1 MENKKRTIVLILE
14 TPYFFYLRCSYIQH
28 HFAMPTPIQL
38 TSDFKKMT
46 TKAILAIFFFVV
58 VYLILIVLAIGLTL
72 LSSYLG
78 IMFITLRVQW
88 ITIAVGAGLIVM
100 GLLVLLFLLKFMFKK
115 HVVDR
120 SHLVELTAESDPH
133 LFAFIDS
140 LVKEVGTQFPKKI
153 YLSADVNA
161 CVFYDSSF
169 WSMFLPIRK
178 NLQIGLALVNS
189 VSVYEFKA
197 ILAHEFGHFSQ
208 RSMKI
213 GSYVY
218 NVNQIIYNMLYD
230 NNWYGTLAQ
239 KIADVHAI
247 IGFFVM
253 VAAKIIQGIQFIL
266 RKVYEVVNLSYMSLS
281 REMEFHADEVAAN
294 ITGSKPL
301 ITSLLRFG
309 LADEAYTNVLNY
321 YDEKFTEAV
330 TTNNIYPQH
339 HFVLGFLGKE
349 NGLPLVNHLPMVSL
363 EQLNRYNKS
372 KLVITDQWASHPS
385 TEDRIK
391 RLEQLALEPIL
402 EDLRPASAVFSHIET
417 HQQLLTQKIF
427 ANVAYSKPTT
437 ELPTQ
442 KFATDYAENYRK
454 RRFSAFFNSY
464 FDVQNL
470 LTQLPDAALNPP
482 SSATINELFGAKM
495 IETIHNTMALQ
506 YDLATLTQIAEG
518 NTGIKTFDYDG
529 VKYTVNDLA
538 QLLPSLEKELG
549 ELKVKVAENDQA
561 IYHSFHHLAT
571 QQGQIEQFNAIY
583 QAFLEFDQWSNDSM
597 EVLGK
602 LSGSLDFIQET
613 TPFETIRENLI
624 AAEKIEIDFK
634 QHIEKL
640 LTFSLLETELSPQ
653 MKESFKKYLSKTWVY
668 FTKPSYDDEALN
680 VLFDAIR
687 NFNLAVSN
695 GYFAHKKRVLDF
707 FETLTTAHHN

>member
-1 MENKKRTIVLILE
+1 
-14 TPYFFYLRCSYIQH
+14 
-28 HFAMPTPIQL
+28 MPTPNIQL

-46 TKAILAIFFFVV
+46 TKAILAISFFVI

-78 IMFITLRVQW
+78 IMFITLKVQW
-88 ITIAVGAGLIVM
+88 ITIAVGIGLIVM

-115 HVVDR
+115 HIVDR

-189 VSVYEFKA
+189 VSVHEFKA

-218 NVNQIIYNMLYD
+218 NVNQIIYNMLYE

-239 KIADVHAI
+239 KIADIHAI

-253 VAAKIIQGIQFIL
+253 VAVKIIQGIQFIL

-281 REMEFHADEVAAN
+281 REMEFHADEVAAH
-294 ITGSKPL
+294 IAGSKPL
-301 ITSLLRFG
+301 ITSLLRFS
-309 LADEAYTNVLNY
+309 LADEAYNNVLSY
-321 YDEKFTEAV
+321 YDERFTEAV

-339 HFVLGFLGKE
+339 YFVLNFLGKE
-349 NGLPLVNHLPMVSL
+349 NGLPVVNQLPMVGL

-391 RLEQLALEPIL
+391 RLEQLDLLPTH
-402 EDLRPASAVFSHIET
+402 EDLRPASAVFSHIEA

-427 ANVAYSKPTT
+427 STVVYSKPTT
-437 ELPTQ
+437 ELPAQ
-442 KFATDYAENYRK
+442 KFAADYTENYHK
-454 RRFSAFFNSY
+454 RRFSSFFNGY
-464 FDVQNL
+464 FDSQNL
-470 LTQLPDAALNPP
+470 LTQLPNEP
-482 SSATINELFGAKM
+482 SNFAPNRNLDELFGAKM
-495 IETIHNTMALQ
+495 LETLNNTMALS
-506 YDLATLTQIAEG
+506 YDLIILKQIAED

-538 QLLPSLEKELG
+538 QLLPSLEKELD
-549 ELKVKVAENDQA
+549 ELKVKVEENDHA
-561 IYHSFHHLAT
+561 IYHYFHHLAT
-571 QQGQIEQFNAIY
+571 QKGEIEQFNVVYRSFI
-583 QAFLEFDQWSNDSM
+583 EFDRWSDEAMAIS
-597 EVLGK
+597 GK
-602 LSGSLDFIQET
+602 LSDSLQFIQET

-624 AAEKIEIDFK
+624 TVGKIEGDFK
-634 QHIEKL
+634 QHIGKL
-640 LTFSLLETELSPQ
+640 LDFSLVETELSPQ
-653 MKESFKKYLSKTWVY
+653 MKESFKKYLSKTWDY
-668 FTKPSYDDEALN
+668 FTQPSYDDEAIN

-687 NFNLAVSN
+687 NFNTAVTR
-695 GYFAHKKRVLDF
+695 GYFLYKKQVLYFYESLVSAPLD
-707 FETLTTAHHN
+707 

>member
-1 MENKKRTIVLILE
+1 
-14 TPYFFYLRCSYIQH
+14 
-28 HFAMPTPIQL
+28 MPTPNIQL

-46 TKAILAIFFFVV
+46 TKAILAIFFFVL

-120 SHLVELTAESDPH
+120 SHLVELTAASDPH

-189 VSVYEFKA
+189 VSVHEFKA

-218 NVNQIIYNMLYD
+218 NVNQIIYNMLYE

-253 VAAKIIQGIQFIL
+253 VAVKIIQGIQFIL

-281 REMEFHADEVAAN
+281 REMEFHADEVAAH

-309 LADEAYTNVLNY
+309 LADEAYQNVLNY
-321 YDEKFTEAV
+321 YDEKYTEAV

-339 HFVLGFLGKE
+339 YFVLNFLGKE
-349 NGLPLVNHLPMVSL
+349 NGLPVVNQFPMVSL

-391 RLEQLALEPIL
+391 RLEQLGLQPNQ
-402 EDLRPASAVFSHIET
+402 EDLRPASAVFSSIEA
-417 HQQLLTQKIF
+417 HQQLLTKKVF
-427 ANVAYSKPTT
+427 STVVYSKPTT
-437 ELPTQ
+437 ELPIQ
-442 KFATDYAENYRK
+442 NFATDYTKNYHK
-454 RRFSAFFNSY
+454 RRFSPIFNGY
-464 FDVQNL
+464 FDSQNL
-470 LTQLPDAALNPP
+470 LTQLPDEP
-482 SSATINELFGAKM
+482 SNFAPNRNLDELFGAKM
-495 IETIHNTMALQ
+495 LETLSNTTALG
-506 YDLATLTQIAEG
+506 YDLIILKQIAEDQ
-518 NTGIKTFDYDG
+518 TSIKTFDYDG
-529 VKYTVNDLA
+529 VKYTVSDLE

-549 ELKVKVAENDQA
+549 ELKAKVEENDRA
-561 IYHSFHHLAT
+561 IYHYFHNLAT
-571 QQGQIEQFNAIY
+571 QKGEIEQFNAVYRSFI
-583 QAFLEFDQWSNDSM
+583 EFDRWSDDAM
-597 EVLGK
+597 EISGK
-602 LSGSLDFIQET
+602 LSDSLQFIQET
-613 TPFETIRENLI
+613 TPFETITENLI
-624 AAEKIEIDFK
+624 TAAKIEVDFK

-640 LTFSLLETELSPQ
+640 LDFSFVETELSPQ
-653 MKESFKKYLSKTWVY
+653 MKESFKKYLSKTWNY
-668 FTKPSYDDEALN
+668 FTQPSYDDEALN

-687 NFNLAVSN
+687 NFNTAVTN
-695 GYFAHKKRVLDF
+695 GYFLSKKQVLYFYESLESTPLD
-707 FETLTTAHHN
+707 

>member
-1 MENKKRTIVLILE
+1 
-14 TPYFFYLRCSYIQH
+14 
-28 HFAMPTPIQL
+28 MPTPNIQL

-46 TKAILAIFFFVV
+46 TKAILAISFFVI
-58 VYLILIVLAIGLTL
+58 VYLILIVLAIGLTF

-78 IMFITLRVQW
+78 IMFITLKVQW
-88 ITIAVGAGLIVM
+88 FTIAVGIGLIVM

-115 HVVDR
+115 HIVDR

-189 VSVYEFKA
+189 VSVHEFKA

-218 NVNQIIYNMLYD
+218 NVNQIIYNMLYE

-239 KIADVHAI
+239 KIADIHVI

-253 VAAKIIQGIQFIL
+253 VAVKIIQGIQFIL

-281 REMEFHADEVAAN
+281 REMEFHADEVAAH
-294 ITGSKPL
+294 IAGSKPL
-301 ITSLLRFG
+301 ITSLLRFS
-309 LADEAYTNVLNY
+309 LADEAYNNVLSY
-321 YDEKFTEAV
+321 YDERFTEAV

-339 HFVLGFLGKE
+339 YFVLNFLGKE
-349 NGLPLVNHLPMVSL
+349 NGLPVVNQLPMVGL

-391 RLEQLALEPIL
+391 RLEQLDLVPTH
-402 EDLRPASAVFSHIET
+402 EDLRPASAVFSHIEA

-427 ANVAYSKPTT
+427 STVVYSKPTT
-437 ELPTQ
+437 ELPAQ
-442 KFATDYAENYRK
+442 KFATDYTENYHK
-454 RRFSAFFNSY
+454 RRFSSFFNGY
-464 FDVQNL
+464 FDSQNL
-470 LTQLPDAALNPP
+470 LTQLPNEP
-482 SSATINELFGAKM
+482 SNFAPNRNLNELFGAKM
-495 IETIHNTMALQ
+495 LETLNNTMALS
-506 YDLATLTQIAEG
+506 YDLIILKQIAED

-538 QLLPSLEKELG
+538 QLLPSLEKELD
-549 ELKVKVAENDQA
+549 ELKVKVEENDHA
-561 IYHSFHHLAT
+561 IYHYFHHLAT
-571 QQGQIEQFNAIY
+571 QKGEIEQFNVVYHSFI
-583 QAFLEFDQWSNDSM
+583 EFDRWSDEAM
-597 EVLGK
+597 EISSK
-602 LSGSLDFIQET
+602 LSDSLQFIQET

-624 AAEKIEIDFK
+624 TVGKIEGDFK
-634 QHIEKL
+634 QHIGKL
-640 LTFSLLETELSPQ
+640 LDFSLVETELSPQ
-653 MKESFKKYLSKTWVY
+653 MKENFKKYLSKTWDY
-668 FTKPSYDDEALN
+668 FTQPSYDDEAIN

-687 NFNLAVSN
+687 NFNTAVTR
-695 GYFAHKKRVLDF
+695 GYFLYKKQVLYFYESLVSAPLD
-707 FETLTTAHHN
+707 